1 MFPRYILIA
10 FGPFIQQAMSR
21 GTIFET
27 QDGSHSIYSED
38 HGVSYH
44 SRYGAVQESQHV
56 FIEGG
61 LRHLAVKRSS
71 VAVLELG
78 FGTGL
83 NAYLSLLE
91 ANARKLEL
99 YYEAVEAYPISI
111 EQASLL
117 NYPSRVAAPAS
128 LSDQFMQLHTLTWDE
143 EHSLNRYYTFKK
155 VRSTF
160 ENYRPQSR
168 FDVVFFDAFAP
179 NAQPELWDEKM
190 LEKMYEALTPEG
202 VLVTYCAKGVVK
214 RRLRAVG
221 FEVEAL
227 PGPPGKREMTRGI
240 KHEAS

>member
-1 MFPRYILIA
+1 
-10 FGPFIQQAMSR
+10 MSR

-44 SRYGAVQESQHV
+44 SKYGAIQESRHV
-56 FIEGG
+56 FIEAG
-61 LRHLAVKRSS
+61 LRHLAIGRSDIGI
-71 VAVLELG
+71 LELG

-91 ANARKLEL
+91 ADARKLEI
-99 YYEAVEAYPISI
+99 YYEAVEAFPISV

-117 NYPSRVAAPAS
+117 NYPSQVDAPAT
-128 LSDQFMQLHTLTWDE
+128 LAGQFMKLHTLPWE
-143 EHSLNRYYTFKK
+143 EEYSLNSYYTFRK
-155 VRSTF
+155 VHSRF
-160 ENYRPQSR
+160 ENYWPQPR

-179 NAQPELWDEKM
+179 NAQPELWEETI
-190 LEKMYEALTPEG
+190 LEKMYEALLPGG

-214 RRLRAVG
+214 RRLRSVG
-221 FEVEAL
+221 FDVEAL

-240 KHEAS
+240 KREAR